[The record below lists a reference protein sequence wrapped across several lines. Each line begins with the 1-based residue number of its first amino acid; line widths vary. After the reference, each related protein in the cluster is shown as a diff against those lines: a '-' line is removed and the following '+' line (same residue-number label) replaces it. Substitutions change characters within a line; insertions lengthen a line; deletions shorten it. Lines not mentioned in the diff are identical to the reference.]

1 MTNRQILKRVLAYV
15 GRYKAMLVAS
25 MLLALVSVAGSL
37 YIPVRIGNVIDF
49 IIDKGLVRFDKIV
62 PVLIEVCVV
71 VGVVALSQWVMNV
84 LNNKMTFGVV
94 RDMRDKAFAKIEKLP
109 ISYLDSHPSGE
120 IVSRVIADVDQFAD
134 GLLMGFTQFFTGVVT
149 ILGTLIFML
158 KINWWITI
166 VVVVVTPLSFV
177 IASFIAKNTHK
188 MFKLQSETR
197 ANFVY

>member
-1 MTNRQILKRVLAYV
+1 MTNKQILKRVLAYV

-84 LNNKMTFGVV
+84 LNNKMTL
-94 RDMRDKAFAKIEKLP
+94 AL
-109 ISYLDSHPSGE
+109 S
-120 IVSRVIADVDQFAD
+120 VI
-134 GLLMGFTQFFTGVVT
+134 
-149 ILGTLIFML
+149 
-158 KINWWITI
+158 
-166 VVVVVTPLSFV
+166 
-177 IASFIAKNTHK
+177 
-188 MFKLQSETR
+188 
-197 ANFVY
+197 